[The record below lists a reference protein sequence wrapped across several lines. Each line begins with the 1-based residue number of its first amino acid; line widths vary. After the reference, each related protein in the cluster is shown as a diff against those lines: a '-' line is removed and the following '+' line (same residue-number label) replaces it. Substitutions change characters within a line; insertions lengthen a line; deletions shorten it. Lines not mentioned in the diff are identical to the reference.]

1 MNAQPY
7 STMSNNYLHISVPRV
22 ELKPGE
28 DLNVNFHLRIDPTT
42 TQENNIRYFTYLI
55 MNKGKLLKVE
65 RQTREPGQDM
75 YALPLT
81 ITEDFIPS
89 FRLVAYYTFINN
101 KGQREVVAD
110 SVWVDVKDSCV
121 GKLVVKGGRKEERV
135 HLPGQQMTL
144 KIEGDHGARVGL
156 VVVDKGVF
164 VLNKKNKLTQSK
176 VR

>member
-1 MNAQPY
+1 
-7 STMSNNYLHISVPRV
+7 
-22 ELKPGE
+22 
-28 DLNVNFHLRIDPTT
+28 
-42 TQENNIRYFTYLI
+42 

-121 GKLVVKGGRKEERV
+121 GKVSFRSLPL
-135 HLPGQQMTL
+135 HPSWLSPPGQCSLRLCLSPAFWVGSPTEAHLLLFQLLLSPPLFQPQYLPPCWPFRLQSVCLHRCPFLTSTAGTL
-144 KIEGDHGARVGL
+144 PWADC
-156 VVVDKGVF
+156 
-164 VLNKKNKLTQSK
+164 
-176 VR
+176 